1 VSRRRSAAD
10 QLRGAGQLFTDSP
23 RPCSRPLR
31 LGAIRQDRRSSV
43 ALPKDVRN
51 DPQFA
56 YSDDTHG
63 ELRSVIAAELHVL
76 IEQPY

>member
-1 VSRRRSAAD
+1 
-10 QLRGAGQLFTDSP
+10 
-23 RPCSRPLR
+23 
-31 LGAIRQDRRSSV
+31 V